1 MAITDTIYE
10 HEVTKL
16 EMEILASCSPHKG
29 FGNKE
34 VYLKYCDTDTINAD
48 LYRLYT
54 IRNEVDTA
62 EVYLKKIKDPVSI
75 SSVYFF

>member
-1 MAITDTIYE
+1 VATMDTIYE
-10 HEVTKL
+10 HEVTKI
-16 EMEILASCSPHKG
+16 EVEILSSCSPHKG

-54 IRNEVDTA
+54 LRNEVDTA

-75 SSVYFF
+75 SPGFFF